1 MKNKFIPI
9 GKMAQINHVTIATL
23 RLYDEKNLLK
33 PRYVDP
39 QSGYRYYDVQ
49 QNAILDMIAY
59 MKELDM
65 NLVEIK
71 EVLDSKDITLIESI
85 LAKKNDQIH
94 KEIKELKIKHEAIE
108 RSIKTIEY
116 YRRSPASGI
125 PNLQFIDQRYI
136 YSIKCLRNFYEN
148 SIEEYEESLT
158 NLKNNLLDSGF
169 SYIHTY
175 NVGTSI
181 KKDNYNN
188 LQFIADE
195 IFIFVENQQYKNRN
209 DIKIIESGMYACIYA
224 DDYDDEERCAKTL
237 KKYCDDNNYVIC
249 GDYICEVITEF
260 AVFGNEKRNMFLRL
274 QVPIKF

>member
-1 MKNKFIPI
+1 MKDELIPI

-49 QNAILDMIAY
+49 QNAVLDMIAY

-65 NLVEIK
+65 SLIEIK
-71 EVLDSKDITLIESI
+71 EVLDSKDITLIESV

-94 KEIKELKIKHEAIE
+94 KEIKELKAKHEAIE

-116 YRRSPASGI
+116 YRRSPTARI

-136 YSIKCLRNFYEN
+136 YSIKCLHNFYEK
-148 SIEEYEESLT
+148 SIDEYEESLSFLR
-158 NLKNNLLDSGF
+158 NDLLNNGF

-181 KKDNYNN
+181 KKDNYNS
-188 LQFIADE
+188 LEFVADE

-209 DIKIIESGMYACIYA
+209 DIKIIESGMYACIYVE
-224 DDYDDEERCAKTL
+224 DYDDEEECAKIL
-237 KKYCDDNNYVIC
+237 KKYCDENNYVIC

>member
-1 MKNKFIPI
+1 MKDELIPI

-49 QNAILDMIAY
+49 QNAVLDMIAY
-59 MKELDM
+59 MKELGM
-65 NLVEIK
+65 SLIEIK
-71 EVLDSKDITLIESI
+71 EVLDSKDITLIESV

-94 KEIKELKIKHEAIE
+94 KEIKDLKAKHEAIE

-116 YRRSPASGI
+116 YRRSPAARI

-136 YSIKCLRNFYEN
+136 YSIKCLHNFYEK
-148 SIEEYEESLT
+148 SIDEYEESLT
-158 NLKNNLLDSGF
+158 NLRNDLLNNGF

-181 KKDNYNN
+181 KKDNYDS
-188 LQFIADE
+188 LKFVADE

-209 DIKIIESGMYACIYA
+209 DIKIIESGMYACIYVE
-224 DDYDDEERCAKTL
+224 DYDEEEECAKIL